1 VSAIHNLRPFRA
13 GLRNGGSG
21 VSGRRAARTVLL
33 GLVTL
38 LATPAVAETVAFTG
52 GTVAIGDGSEPI
64 QGGTVVVRDGRV
76 VAAGRGIAV
85 PAGATVV
92 DATGKWVAPGFVGG
106 FTRLG
111 LVEVDAV
118 RETNNSAANGSPY
131 SAAIDIEPG
140 INPRVSA
147 IAVSRAGGVTRA
159 IVAPE
164 TANEI
169 FAGQGAVIDTG
180 ADMDAITVPRAFQF
194 AEMGEAGATEAGGT
208 RPAAFLEFRTKLRD
222 AERYARNP
230 AAYDGD
236 SRDSLLPKADAAAL
250 VPVVQGRQPLLVHV
264 ESGTD
269 ILNVLKLRREF
280 PALRLVLVGA
290 SEGWTVAREIAASGI
305 PVIASALTDLP
316 SSFEMLAATQSNIG
330 RMRAAGVKV
339 SIGMVNDEE
348 ARQAQYA
355 PQYAG
360 NLVAIGRLPGAAGLK
375 WGEAVAAI
383 TSGPADALGLGG
395 EIGSLRAGRRAD
407 VVLWDGDPLELAS
420 TPVRV
425 WIDGVE
431 QPLVTRQSKL
441 RDRYAQPQEKDLPKA
456 YER

>member
-1 VSAIHNLRPFRA
+1 MSVFENLRSFRA
-13 GLRNGGSG
+13 
-21 VSGRRAARTVLL
+21 TLL
-33 GLVTL
+33 GFAALIS
-38 LATPAVAETVAFTG
+38 TPALAETIAFTG
-52 GTVAIGDGSEPI
+52 GTVAIGDGSGPI
-64 QGGTVVVRDGRV
+64 EGGTVVVRDGRV
-76 VAAGRGIAV
+76 VAAGRGVAV

-92 DATGKWVAPGFVGG
+92 DATGKWIAPGFVGG

-118 RETNNSAANGSPY
+118 GDTNETAANGSPY

-147 IAVSRAGGVTRA
+147 MAVSRAGGITRA

-180 ADMDAITVPRAFQF
+180 SDMNAVMVPRAFQF
-194 AEMGEAGATEAGGT
+194 AEMGDAGANEAGGS
-208 RPAAFLEFRTKLRD
+208 RPAAYLEFRTKLRD

-236 SRDSLLPKADAAAL
+236 SKDSLLPKADAAAL
-250 VPVVQGRQPLLVHV
+250 VPVVQGRMPLLVHV

-280 PALRLVLVGA
+280 PALKLVLVGA
-290 SEGWTVAREIAASGI
+290 SEGWTVARDIAAAGV

-339 SIGMVNDEE
+339 SIGMINDEE

-360 NLVAIGRLPGAAGLK
+360 NLVALGKLPGAAGLQ

-383 TSGPADALGLGG
+383 SSAPADALGLGG
-395 EIGSLRAGRRAD
+395 EIGSLRPGRRAD

-420 TPVRV
+420 RPTRV

-431 QPLVTRQSKL
+431 QPLATRQSRL
-441 RDRYAQPQEKDLPKA
+441 RDRYAKPQEGELPKA